1 METATQI
8 IDLQEKIQGVGGAF
22 TLTIIAFTV
31 VFLVLVGLTGIIY
44 GIKYLAGGIE
54 RKQSGGGTPV
64 APSPA
69 PAASAPAPAAA
80 GGDGRLLAV
89 IAGAVAAYGGGK
101 YSVTSVRPVG
111 SVRAPLG
118 GDAWRQAAIYQ
129 SLGGLNRDWK

>member
-31 VFLVLVGLTGIIY
+31 VILVLGGLTGIIY

-64 APSPA
+64 APSA
-69 PAASAPAPAAA
+69 PLAASAPSVSA
-80 GGDGRLLAV
+80 GSDGRLLAV

-111 SVRAPLG
+111 SARAPLG